1 MVSCLMVNIAWSL
14 LPSDLN
20 PCINSASVARS
31 SSQKDAGGCFQE
43 SRNG

>member
-1 MVSCLMVNIAWSL
+1 MVSFMVNIAGL
-14 LPSDLN
+14 LFPSDLN
-20 PCINSASVARS
+20 PYINSASVART